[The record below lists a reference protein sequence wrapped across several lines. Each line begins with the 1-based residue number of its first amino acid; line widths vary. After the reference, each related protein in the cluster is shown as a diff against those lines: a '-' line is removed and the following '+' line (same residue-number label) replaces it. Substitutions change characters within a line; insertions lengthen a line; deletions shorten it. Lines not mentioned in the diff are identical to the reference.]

1 MSVMSKLKATLADPF
16 KFIPLLK
23 IKNKAGKMVP
33 LKLNS
38 EQIAI
43 IEAFES
49 GNEDLVILKSRQ
61 IGSSTVVSAY
71 LFWKWYVSS
80 SPITIAILSH
90 KLASSKHILNMWFRF
105 WDNLPL
111 PLQRPLLVRNTI
123 EMKLKDT
130 EAEVIAVS
138 AEGKGGLRSFTA
150 NYIHLS
156 EYAFS
161 PDPEELKATAV
172 ASLNEGRLIQEST
185 ANRYGDAHHLDI
197 LKAQRGEAGLKLLF
211 FPWSFHEEYTAS
223 HPMDNDPKSFC
234 TDEGGQLTDL
244 TDEEADLDLSTGQI
258 LWRRMKIQQLGK
270 DKFKREY
277 PLTIEDA
284 YGSTSN
290 AYFSEEDL
298 RHCNVLSTPCED
310 DEILTIHP
318 YSANTSYGIGVDVAA
333 GVGEDN
339 STIVVLDKATWQI
352 AAMWQSN
359 RCSISELV
367 DRIEW
372 LSATYGGA
380 KCLVEGNSIGIAALT
395 ELRSRGF
402 KNLWLDEDSKDWNTN
417 SKTKWLM
424 FEALREAVR
433 TGCIR
438 DLPMIISQELRAFF
452 INDKGNIDY
461 PPHHATHGDS
471 VIALALALQCIKQ
484 VSLPTKSHLPDWVR
498 DVKLSKAQKKLSY
511 QSTRRY

>member
-1 MSVMSKLKATLADPF
+1 MSVMSKLKETLADPF

-43 IEAFES
+43 IEAFEN
-49 GNEDLVILKSRQ
+49 GNEDLVILKGRQ

-71 LFWKWYVSS
+71 LFWKWYTSTT
-80 SPITIAILSH
+80 PITIAILSH

-105 WDNLPL
+105 WDNLPT
-111 PLQRPLLVRNTI
+111 PLQRTLLVRNTI

-185 ANRYGDAHHLDI
+185 ANRWGDAHHLDI

-211 FPWSFHEEYTAS
+211 FPWSDHEEYTIKAGEV
-223 HPMDNDPKSFC
+223 DN
-234 TDEGGQLTDL
+234 LT
-244 TDEEADLDLSTGQI
+244 EEEEELDLDVGQI

-298 RHCNVLSTPCED
+298 RHSNILQIESSD
-310 DEILTIHP
+310 DEIVTIHP
-318 YSANTSYGIGVDVAA
+318 YSATTSYGIGVDVAA
-333 GVGEDN
+333 GVGEDS

-352 AAMWQSN
+352 ACMWQSN

-367 DRIEW
+367 DRIEII
-372 LSATYGGA
+372 SATYGGA
-380 KCLVEGNSIGIAALT
+380 KVLVEGNSIGIAALT
-395 ELRSRGF
+395 ELRGRGF
-402 KNLWLDEDSKDWNTN
+402 RNLWIDEDGKDWNTN
-417 SKTKWLM
+417 SKTKWIM